1 MVEIKAY
8 TDGACSGNPGPGGWG
23 VYWTEVKN
31 GNTNVEEFYG
41 SSIETTNQR
50 MELTAA
56 IVALKTLKEKNEKS
70 ITIFTDSKYD
80 INGITSWVKNWQKN
94 GWKNSKGKI
103 VENLDLW
110 QELYNLSKTS
120 TVCWEWVKGHV
131 GHQGNE
137 KADELA
143 VKGRDEVKEV

>member
-1 MVEIKAY
+1 MAEIKAY

-56 IVALKTLKEKNEKS
+56 IVALKTLKEKNKKS
-70 ITIFTDSKYD
+70 ITIFTDSKYVID
-80 INGITSWVKNWQKN
+80 GITSWVKNWQKN

-110 QELYNLSKTS
+110 QNYIIFRK
-120 TVCWEWVKGHV
+120 
-131 GHQGNE
+131 HQQFAGNGLRGTLVI
-137 KADELA
+137 K
-143 VKGRDEVKEV
+143 VMKKQMN